1 MRRKSKFF
9 LPARYLLLIM
19 SGVCIIIMLLSFTLN
34 ISGGPLNAAAGY
46 VFVPMQEGIN
56 KVGTWISD
64 KAANLKNLSDVMA
77 ENEDLQNQVDELTT
91 ELNTIK
97 LEQYELD
104 NLRELYN
111 LDQKYPSYEKV
122 AANVIGKNSGNWF
135 NTFTIDK
142 GSNDGIEVDMN
153 VMAGS
158 GLVGIVT
165 DVGPNY
171 AKVTSIINDTS
182 KVSGMV
188 TTTSDNLIVS
198 GSLQKMNE
206 DMVIEFNN
214 LNDKDNEVSINDPV
228 VTSAVSYNYQQG
240 ILIGYISSIETDSNN
255 LTKSGT
261 ITPAVDFE
269 HIEEVLVILN
279 KKQTVENSIREDDM
293 RRKITV
299 FLIIAVCYLLQ
310 STVFQALSFASISPN
325 LMIVVVSA
333 FGFMRGKKEGL
344 WIGFFTGLLLDIFT
358 GSILGFYALLYMY
371 VGYFNGF
378 FRKMFY
384 PEDIKLPMLLI
395 AVSDFSC
402 SLIIYF
408 LLFLFRGKF
417 DILYYLLNIMIPELV
432 YTMVVTI
439 FLYFII
445 LKINQ
450 KLETIE
456 KRSAVKFV

>member
-198 GSLQKMNE
+198 
-206 DMVIEFNN
+206 
-214 LNDKDNEVSINDPV
+214 
-228 VTSAVSYNYQQG
+228 
-240 ILIGYISSIETDSNN
+240 
-255 LTKSGT
+255 
-261 ITPAVDFE
+261 
-269 HIEEVLVILN
+269 
-279 KKQTVENSIREDDM
+279 
-293 RRKITV
+293 
-299 FLIIAVCYLLQ
+299 
-310 STVFQALSFASISPN
+310 
-325 LMIVVVSA
+325 
-333 FGFMRGKKEGL
+333 
-344 WIGFFTGLLLDIFT
+344 
-358 GSILGFYALLYMY
+358 
-371 VGYFNGF
+371 
-378 FRKMFY
+378 
-384 PEDIKLPMLLI
+384 
-395 AVSDFSC
+395 
-402 SLIIYF
+402 
-408 LLFLFRGKF
+408 
-417 DILYYLLNIMIPELV
+417 
-432 YTMVVTI
+432 
-439 FLYFII
+439 
-445 LKINQ
+445 
-450 KLETIE
+450 
-456 KRSAVKFV
+456 